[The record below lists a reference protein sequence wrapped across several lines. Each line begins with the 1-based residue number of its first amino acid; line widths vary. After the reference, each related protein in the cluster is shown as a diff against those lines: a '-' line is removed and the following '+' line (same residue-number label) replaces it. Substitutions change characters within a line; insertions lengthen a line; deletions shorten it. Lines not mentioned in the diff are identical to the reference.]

1 MKPDTPDTPRTWLR
15 AMAAF
20 VALLVAG
27 QASAWWKSEWPYR
40 KQITLDPAS
49 LVQLAGEEELKNVPV
64 LVRLHEGVFHF
75 PDAKPDGSDLRFV
88 SGDDKT
94 PLNFH
99 IERFDPVF
107 NMAQIWVQVPVIAAG
122 KPVQVWMYYGNPDAP
137 SPEESP
143 AMTYDNTH
151 LLVYHFGE
159 RGKPAQDISINRL
172 HATSSVLSA
181 DGGMVGA
188 LARFD
193 GVSAMQLPSSPLLT
207 FLPTQPLTVS
217 AWVKPATA
225 QATGV
230 IYAQRDASGAEFV
243 FGLNAGVP
251 YVSVAD
257 VGGVSQTS
265 SPADALTGGKWF
277 RMAAVA
283 DATHIRVF
291 VDGNQ
296 VATLERTLPAL
307 SGAAS
312 LGGVV
317 QADGKAAKTFTG
329 DVDEFSISNVA
340 RSPAWLALE
349 AGNQGSTDTFVVLGD
364 DEQQSSMSTGY
375 MGVILGSLT
384 IDGWIVIVLC
394 GLMMVLS
401 WYVMAAKGMQIART
415 GKANQAFLAA
425 YAAAGGDLSRLH
437 RALVPGAKADLGL
450 DDEAIKLLAE
460 SPVVRMFNTGIH
472 ELQQRIERE
481 ETARQRSGAEAPD
494 ASRPLLT
501 EQSIEAIRASLN
513 AVFVREQQM
522 LSKRM
527 VLLTIAI
534 SGGPFLGLLGTVV
547 GVMITFAAVAA
558 AGDVNVNAIA
568 PGIAAALAATVAGL
582 GVAIP
587 ALFGY
592 NYLITR
598 IKECAVEMQVFVDV
612 FVTRIAESYND
623 PQALHAL
630 ADE

>member
-1 MKPDTPDTPRTWLR
+1 MTPDNFATQRIWLR
-15 AMAAF
+15 ALAALMAMF
-20 VALLVAG
+20 IAG
-27 QASAWWKSEWPYR
+27 NASAWWKSEWPYR

-64 LVRLHEGVFHF
+64 LIRLHEGVFHF

-88 SGDDKT
+88 SGDDST

-99 IERFDPVF
+99 VETFDPVF
-107 NMAQIWVQVPVIAAG
+107 NMAQIWVQVPVIAVG
-122 KPVQVWMYYGNPDAP
+122 KPVQLWMYYGNPEAAAP
-137 SPEESP
+137 AESP
-143 AMTYDNTH
+143 ALTYDATH
-151 LLVYHFGE
+151 VLVYHFGE
-159 RGKPAQDISINRL
+159 RGKPAQDTTINKL
-172 HATSSVLSA
+172 HATTSGMVA

-193 GVSAMQLPSSPLLT
+193 GVSAVALPSSPLLS
-207 FLPTQPLTVS
+207 FLPTQPLTIS
-217 AWVKPATA
+217 AWVKPATE
-225 QATGV
+225 QSSGV
-230 IYAQRDASGAEFV
+230 VYAQRDASGAEFV

-251 YVSVAD
+251 YVSVTD

-265 SPADALTGGKWF
+265 SPADALVGGKWF
-277 RMAAVA
+277 RIAAVA
-283 DATHIRVF
+283 DTTHIRVF

-307 SGAAS
+307 SGTPS
-312 LGGVV
+312 LGGVMLT
-317 QADGKAAKTFTG
+317 DSKTTRVFTG
-329 DVDEFSISNVA
+329 DLDELVISNVA

-349 AGNQGSTDTFVVLGD
+349 AGNQGATDTLVQFGD
-364 DEQQSSMSTGY
+364 DEQQSSLSTGY

-384 IDGWIVIVLC
+384 VDGWAVIVLC
-394 GLMMVLS
+394 AFMMLLS
-401 WYVMAAKGMQIART
+401 WYVMAVKGVQIART
-415 GKANQAFLAA
+415 GKANEAFLAA
-425 YAAAGGDLSRLH
+425 YAEAGGDLSRLH
-437 RALVPGAKADLGL
+437 RALLPNAKADLGL
-450 DDEAIKLLAE
+450 DGSVKALVVA
-460 SPVVRMFNTGIH
+460 SPIMRMFNSGIN
-472 ELQQRIERE
+472 ELQQRIDRE
-481 ETARQRSGAEAPD
+481 EKSRQRRGVDVRDSTQA
-494 ASRPLLT
+494 LLT
-501 EQSIEAIRASLN
+501 EQSLEAIRASLN
-513 AVFVREQQM
+513 AVFAREQQM

-558 AGDVNVNAIA
+558 SGDVNVNAIA

-598 IKECAVEMQVFVDV
+598 IKECSVEMQVFVDV